1 MTMKIAMLVAAQIA
15 LSTTPALAGEPWKN
29 GAPTQKSI
37 AEEPPYEAS
46 ARRTRDDADANGDRQ
61 YADAPAAGAASGEPK
76 EDLAARE
83 RALEDER
90 ERQFVERIWTGP

>member
-1 MTMKIAMLVAAQIA
+1 MAMKMAMLVAAQIA
-15 LSTTPALAGEPWKN
+15 LSATPALAGEPWKN

-46 ARRTRDDADANGDRQ
+46 ARRTDANGDRQ

-76 EDLAARE
+76 EDPAARE